1 MKTKYIR
8 LLLRLS
14 SLPLFFSISLN
25 ASAATAQTS
34 VQVRKSDS
42 TKFEVR
48 ISLNYRH
55 AVKVD
60 TNGKASA
67 AALYTCHNL
76 ELVTADGPEQ
86 LFCNEA
92 TSDPFNFAN
101 GNWNKAALND
111 GHAKF
116 PVRHWEFTAQSPEG
130 EIRYICNLMQTG
142 A

>member
-1 MKTKYIR
+1 MKAKCIR

-55 AVKVD
+55 SVKVE

-67 AALYTCHNL
+67 AALYSCHNL
-76 ELVTADGPEQ
+76 ELVTADGPAK

-92 TSDPFNFAN
+92 SSDPFDFAN
-101 GNWNKAALND
+101 GN
-111 GHAKF
+111 
-116 PVRHWEFTAQSPEG
+116 WEFTAQSPEG
-130 EIRYICNLMQTG
+130 EISYICNLMQSGT
-142 A
+142 